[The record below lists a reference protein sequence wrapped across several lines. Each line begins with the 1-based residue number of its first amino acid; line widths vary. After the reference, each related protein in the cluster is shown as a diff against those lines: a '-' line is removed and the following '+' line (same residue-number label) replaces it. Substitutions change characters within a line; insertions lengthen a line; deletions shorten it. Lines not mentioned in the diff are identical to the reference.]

1 MEYFLALVAV
11 IIVICILLNNAST
24 KMGVPVLLAFIL
36 LGIVFGNNG
45 IHPMEFN
52 DYEFAEKFCTFA
64 LIFIMFYGGF
74 GTSWKAA
81 KSVATEAGLLAS
93 AGVLLTAALTGVFCH
108 FALRWGWLE
117 SLLLGSVISST
128 DAASV
133 FSILRSRKLGLKN
146 NTAPLL
152 EVESGSNDPCSNI
165 LTLVMLSIIQGSA
178 KTGAVVWM
186 VFSQFVFGAIFGLV
200 IATLALFAMR
210 RISFKTSGLDSMF
223 IVAIALF
230 SYAIPSLVGGNGYLS
245 AYIVGIVLGNND
257 FSGRKNLVAFFDGIT
272 SLMQVFIFF
281 ILGLLAKLN
290 MMAKVILP
298 AVLIF
303 LALLFIVRPIV
314 IGSILTPFR
323 KYKFKQQALISFVG
337 LRGASSIVF
346 AVVAT
351 VGATTLQHD
360 ILSTVFCIVLLSI
373 GLQGSLLPHVA
384 QKLDMIDTGDDVMKT
399 FTDFAEETDMHFSEI
414 LIIPE
419 SPWVG
424 KKVMDIG
431 VPKNILFC
439 SLVHKDG
446 TSVVPNGHTVLN
458 EGDRVIMCS
467 KAVHGKTNMN
477 LVRRTILPNS
487 KWIGTSIKDYPAGKN
502 QIVLIKRGDENII
515 PHGGT
520 FIQANDVLFINKGTS
535 KS

>member
-1 MEYFLALVAV
+1 MEYFLALTAV
-11 IIVICILLNNAST
+11 IIVICILLNNATT
-24 KMGVPVLLAFIL
+24 KIGVPVLLAFIM

-52 DYEFAEKFCTFA
+52 DYGFAETFCSIA

-81 KSVATEAGLLAS
+81 KSVATEAGLLAT
-93 AGVLLTAALTGVFCH
+93 AGVFMTAALTGVFCH
-108 FALRWGWLE
+108 YVLRWGWME

-133 FSILRSRKLGLKN
+133 FSILRAKKLGLKN
-146 NTAPLL
+146 NSAPLL

-178 KTGAVVWM
+178 ETGIVVRM
-186 VFSQFVFGAIFGLV
+186 VFSQFIFGALFGV
-200 IATLALFAMR
+200 AISYFALYAMR
-210 RISFKTSGLDSMF
+210 RISFKSSGLDSMF

-230 SYAIPSLVGGNGYLS
+230 SYAIPSLIGGNGYLS

-257 FSGRKNLVAFFDGIT
+257 FSRRKNLVAFFDGIT

-281 ILGLLAKLN
+281 ILGLLARVN
-290 MMAKVILP
+290 MMTKVILP

-303 LALLFIVRPIV
+303 LALLFIIRPIAV
-314 IGSILTPFR
+314 SAILTPFR
-323 KYKFKQQALISFVG
+323 KYNFRQQALISFVG

-351 VGATTLQHD
+351 VGATTLQND

-373 GLQGSLLPHVA
+373 GLQGSLLPFVA
-384 QKLDMIDTGDDVMKT
+384 RKLDMIDTSNDVMKT
-399 FTDFAEETDMHFSEI
+399 FTDFAEETDMQFSEI

-424 KKVMDIG
+424 KRVMDLG

-439 SLVHKDG
+439 TLIHKDG
-446 TSVVPNGHTVLN
+446 SSEVPNGHTVLN
-458 EGDRVIMCS
+458 EGDKVIMCS
-467 KAVHGKTNMN
+467 KSVGSDSGLN
-477 LVRRTILPNS
+477 LTSRTISSNS
-487 KWIGTSIKDYPAGKN
+487 KWVGVPIKDYSAGKS
-502 QIVLIKRGDENII
+502 QIVLIKRGEENII

-520 FIQANDVLFINKGTS
+520 FIQADDVLFINKGS
-535 KS
+535 S